1 MSPAQAKHRV
11 EPGPNQIA
19 HRLMSDI
26 RNPHRGQL
34 ADPVQLGQAGAIG
47 PIGLDQIPRLHRIS
61 EGATTMHPAR
71 NRLASGA
78 THTARADLLSF
89 RHSVKWR

>member
-1 MSPAQAKHRV
+1 
-11 EPGPNQIA
+11 
-19 HRLMSDI
+19 
-26 RNPHRGQL
+26 
-34 ADPVQLGQAGAIG
+34 
-47 PIGLDQIPRLHRIS
+47 
-61 EGATTMHPAR
+61 MHPAR